1 MDVPESAIARGLITH
16 RNHLGPESSSCY
28 SQPSLKKVLG
38 ILAAVTM
45 HKRFAATTV
54 LAVAL
59 LFSQGGNF
67 LIASLCP
74 HLRSSMA
81 SCESQLAEP
90 SMSHEDMG
98 HMQTPSK
105 ERTGTEQNSDGIALG
120 QPTGECTHCAV
131 HSRTTSN
138 AVSLRDA
145 EASKRSGDLAIPLT
159 FSRVVTVAASPVA
172 LLASRAHGPPGEQS
186 SRYILINIFRI

>member
-1 MDVPESAIARGLITH
+1 
-16 RNHLGPESSSCY
+16 
-28 SQPSLKKVLG
+28 
-38 ILAAVTM
+38 M
-45 HKRFAATTV
+45 HKQFVPITL

-59 LFSQGGNF
+59 LFGQGGNF
-67 LIASLCP
+67 LVASLCP
-74 HLRSSMA
+74 HLSSAMA
-81 SCESQLAEP
+81 SCETQLAEP

-98 HMQTPSK
+98 HLHNKST
-105 ERTGTEQNSDGIALG
+105 ERKATEEKPGQIALG

-138 AVSLRDA
+138 AVSLRDG
-145 EASKRSGDLAIPLT
+145 EAAKRSGDLTVPLAL
-159 FSRVVTVAASPVA
+159 SRVVPVAASPVA